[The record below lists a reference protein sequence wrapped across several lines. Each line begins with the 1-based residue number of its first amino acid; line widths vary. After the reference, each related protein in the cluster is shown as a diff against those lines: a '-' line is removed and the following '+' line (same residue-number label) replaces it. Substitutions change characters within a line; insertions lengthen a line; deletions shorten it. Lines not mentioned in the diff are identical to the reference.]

1 MIVGSGWVEILIPE
15 VHSLKE
21 KRGILSRLIKRTQNE
36 FNISIAEVGL
46 NEIWRRACIGFS
58 MVGNDRVVIEKK
70 MAMVVRF
77 IEEMNLG
84 EVVHFHYEMI
94 TVSQNGS
101 GAPSTYLEDK
111 YGDL

>member
-1 MIVGSGWVEILIPE
+1 MIVGSGWLEIVIPE

-21 KRGILSRLIKRTQNE
+21 KRGILARLIKRTQNE
-36 FNISIAEVGL
+36 FNVSIAEVGL
-46 NEIWRRACIGFS
+46 NDVWRRACIGFS
-58 MVGNDRVVIEKK
+58 MVGNDRVVIERK

-84 EVVHFHYEMI
+84 EVISYHQEMMNMS
-94 TVSQNGS
+94 TFAQPN
-101 GAPSTYLEDK
+101 PSTYMEDK